1 MSALLVADCGRAVAL
16 ALLAVAFARLLAVLV
31 AGIRGRLVVALL
43 MAWVLVPALA
53 IGYAWAALPVRALA
67 GPCAHQ
73 VVHAVLVGL
82 RLAPVALAVAWAAPA
97 APWTAAACV
106 IAGQVAPEQRT
117 RAGLP
122 APWVAWWLRGPGRR
136 WVLAALVVFP
146 LAAGEFEIGSRLDV
160 GVWAVRLFDAQ
171 AGGEDLRLTLLRA
184 VPVVLV
190 QSAALVAAWVIARGR
205 GNSVESDESIAD
217 TVGERASAPKSWV
230 AWAVVAVGTLALVV
244 VPLGMVAAPLGE
256 SLAATWSM
264 AGAIRRELAATIVFG
279 LAGGTCA
286 WWLAGS
292 TQVAG
297 IPSVRHSRSG
307 SWWSAAV
314 IAVAALGL
322 CGGMPLGLAMIATLP
337 PAWVAT
343 PAPLVVALAVLALP
357 FALMARRLCS
367 GEAAALH
374 SARMLLFGDRR
385 QIRSGLHVL
394 WRIGAGPRW
403 WAWAGLTWWCAWE
416 LPASAV
422 LHPLDMTPVLVL
434 LYNFM
439 HYGESA
445 ALSAQLGLAL
455 IVPLAG
461 LALLYPVA
469 RWWSGRIA
477 LAGAWLNREGHPSPH
492 GVGTGKRQP

>member
-16 ALLAVAFARLLAVLV
+16 AFLAVALARVVAVLV
-31 AGIRGRLVVALL
+31 AGMRGRLVVALM

-73 VVHAVLVGL
+73 VVHALLVGL

-106 IAGQVAPEQRT
+106 IAGQMAPEQRE

-136 WVLAALVVFP
+136 WVLAFLVVFP

-171 AGGEDLRLTLLRA
+171 AGGEELHATLLRA
-184 VPVVLV
+184 LPVVLV
-190 QSAALVAAWVIARGR
+190 QLAALVAAWVIARGR
-205 GNSVESDESIAD
+205 GNHVESAESIAD
-217 TVGERASAPKSWV
+217 TVGERTSVLMSRMAWV
-230 AWAVVAVGTLALVV
+230 VVAAGTLALVV
-244 VPLGMVAAPLGE
+244 VPLGMVAAPLGA
-256 SLAATWSM
+256 SLAAIASM

-292 TQVAG
+292 TQVAAASSTG
-297 IPSVRHSRSG
+297 RYSRSG
-307 SWWSAAV
+307 SWWSAGV

-322 CGGMPLGLAMIATLP
+322 CGGMPLGLAMIAMLP
-337 PAWVAT
+337 PSWVAT

-357 FALMARRLCS
+357 FALMARRLCT
-367 GEAAALH
+367 GEAAALQ
-374 SARMLLFGDRR
+374 SARMLLLGDRR

-455 IVPLAG
+455 VVPLAG
-461 LALLYPVA
+461 LALLYPLA
-469 RWWSGRIA
+469 RWWSGR
-477 LAGAWLNREGHPSPH
+477 LARSGRA
-492 GVGTGKRQP
+492 